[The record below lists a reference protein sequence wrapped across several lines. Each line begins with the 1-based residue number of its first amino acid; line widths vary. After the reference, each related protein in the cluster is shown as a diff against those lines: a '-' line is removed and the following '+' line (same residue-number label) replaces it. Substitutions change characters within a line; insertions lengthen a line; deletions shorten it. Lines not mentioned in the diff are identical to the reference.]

1 MASINLFYS
10 KRRRGDRLFPSGHNI
25 GYTSLRAIPPSPLTL
40 ESNTS
45 KGLPH
50 PLNTTN
56 QEIVYNSMRAL
67 PHPRWP
73 SSQILFGGSYLKPP
87 LRTTIHPRTAVSTMA
102 ATNIKLEAINH

>member
-1 MASINLFYS
+1 MNPQIVFYS

-56 QEIVYNSMRAL
+56 QEIVYNSMRAF
-67 PHPRWP
+67 PHADPRVKYYSGVHTSNPPFVPRFIHALQFLQWP
-73 SSQILFGGSYLKPP
+73 QLIF
-87 LRTTIHPRTAVSTMA
+87 
-102 ATNIKLEAINH
+102 KLEAINH